1 MFAKIYR
8 PSKTAMQSGRAK
20 SKAWVLEF
28 EPSQAKRPDP
38 LMGWTSS
45 GDTRRQIHLDFETK
59 EEAIAYAKRYGIAFQ
74 VRDARETPRQIK
86 SYASNFSADRKIPW
100 SH

>member
-20 SKAWVLEF
+20 SQHWLLEF

-38 LMGWTSS
+38 LMGWSQG
-45 GDTRRQIHLDFETK
+45 GDTRRQIHLKFETK
-59 EEAIAYAKRYGIAFQ
+59 EEAIAYAQRYGIPFQ
-74 VRDARETPRQIK
+74 VRDARETPRKIK
-86 SYASNFSADRKIPW
+86 PYAANFSYDRKVPW